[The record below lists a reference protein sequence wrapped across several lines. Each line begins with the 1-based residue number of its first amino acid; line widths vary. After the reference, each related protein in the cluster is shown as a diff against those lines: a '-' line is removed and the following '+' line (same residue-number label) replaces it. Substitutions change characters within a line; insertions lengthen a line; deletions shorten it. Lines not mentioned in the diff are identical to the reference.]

1 MTSFVIP
8 LAGLL
13 AFGSYL
19 FLVYYVWFRHLVS
32 LAETYDFPTRKK
44 KAGNRSILVALAL
57 LPSFPL
63 SLLAIS
69 DLLRA
74 HPLLALCAWLAS
86 LAPAL
91 TWWFRRS
98 PQMRSMGYWPA
109 KGVA

>member
-1 MTSFVIP
+1 MISFMTP

-19 FLVYYVWFRHLVS
+19 FVVYYVWFRHLVS
-32 LAETYDFPTRKK
+32 LAETYDLPTRKK
-44 KAGNRSILVALAL
+44 KAGNRSIFVVLAI
-57 LPSFPL
+57 LPSVPL

-69 DLLRA
+69 DLLRTQ
-74 HPLLALCAWLAS
+74 PLLALCAWLAS

-91 TWWFRRS
+91 MWWFRRS

>member
-1 MTSFVIP
+1 MTSFVTP
-8 LAGLL
+8 LFGLL

-19 FLVYYVWFRHLVS
+19 FVVYYVWFKHLVS
-32 LAETYDFPTRKK
+32 LADTYDLPTRKK
-44 KAGNRSILVALAL
+44 KAGNRCILVALAL

-69 DLLRA
+69 DLLHA

-91 TWWFRRS
+91 TWGFRRG
-98 PQMRSMGYWPA
+98 PQMRSMGYWSA
-109 KGVA
+109 KVVV